1 MPVEFQIGYRFGHS
15 MVRPSYR
22 ANLARDNGQPFFAMI
37 FDPTQDGR
45 ADPDDLRGGAR
56 APRRF
61 IGWQTFFDFGDGAVK
76 PNKRIDTKLSSPL
89 FNLPLQTIPDGS
101 PPTALA
107 QRNLLRH
114 LTFGLPSGQ
123 AIAKRIGAPALSK
136 TDLVELGNIHPA
148 FTTSTPLWYYIL
160 KEAEILTDGVQLG
173 PVGGRIIGEVFI
185 GILQTDPDSYL
196 NVQPDWVPTLPT
208 GTGHPFD
215 FKMVDLL
222 SFAGVA
228 PTNRGQ

>member
-1 MPVEFQIGYRFGHS
+1 
-15 MVRPSYR
+15 
-22 ANLARDNGQPFFAMI
+22 MI
-37 FDPTQDGR
+37 FDPSQDGR

-61 IGWQTFFDFGDGAVK
+61 IGWQTFFDFGDGEVR
-76 PNKRIDTKLSSPL
+76 PNKRIDTRLSSPL

-101 PPTALA
+101 PPTALP
-107 QRNLLRH
+107 QRNFLRH

-136 TDLVELGNIHPA
+136 TDLVELGSIHPA
-148 FTTSTPLWYYIL
+148 FTISTPLWYYIL
-160 KEAEILTDGVQLG
+160 KEAELLTEGRQLG

-185 GILQTDPDSYL
+185 GILQTDPYSYL
-196 NVQPDWVPTLPT
+196 NVQSDWVPTLPT
-208 GTGHPFD
+208 RTGYPFD
-215 FKMVDLL
+215 FKMIDFL
-222 SFAGVA
+222 SFADVA